1 MHDKGTYLVIS
12 RPSKE
17 QFERAVLDIVPSV
30 LRIKYQC
37 PEGREEEFVGTLHK
51 SITDLLDGGWVVT
64 GEDWWIS
71 GPHEGYQSY
80 SLEVSQN
87 GDALL
92 HLESGVIYGHIRS

>member
-37 PEGREEEFVGTLHK
+37 PEGREEEFVGTLHTN
-51 SITDLLDGGWVVT
+51 ITDLLDGGWIVT
-64 GEDWWIS
+64 GEDRWIS
-71 GPHEGYQSY
+71 DLHEGYQSY
-80 SLEVSQN
+80 SLEVSQSGN
-87 GDALL
+87 ALL
-92 HLESGVIYGHIRS
+92 HLEAGVIYGHIRS